1 MAAVDCISITC
12 QCRRWIQN
20 AREGEMQTGFGTL
33 HIVPVL
39 YYNKVNQSPDNSC
52 RTEFLDVLCCVKRQF
67 MALFY
72 ISALRQR
79 WPVLI

>member
-20 AREGEMQTGFGTL
+20 TREGEMQTGFGTL

-39 YYNKVNQSPDNSC
+39 IKLTSLLITVAGQNFWMYFAVLRDNLWPYFILQHCARDSPC
-52 RTEFLDVLCCVKRQF
+52 
-67 MALFY
+67 
-72 ISALRQR
+72 
-79 WPVLI
+79 